1 MIRLLFGILFALSL
15 TIPASASEIQ
25 APEVPESAMDIMPE
39 NTDSFGNALVEL
51 LRKGILLIQPELDGA
66 LRTCSGILICA
77 LLYSILPILSE
88 KLTEPMAMA
97 WSVAL
102 GTVMLQRTG
111 TMIGYAADALRQ
123 ICDYGKLLCPVLTT
137 ALVAQG
143 GLTTSAALYTGTIA
157 FITLLSILVSRL
169 LIPLV
174 YIFLLFSVAGSAI
187 GEGFFRNLADGVKHL
202 LTWLLKTLLIV
213 FTTYMS
219 VTGVVS
225 GTTDAAALKTAKV
238 TLSSVVP
245 VVGGILSDASES
257 VLVSMGILKNT
268 AGIYGI
274 LAVLAL
280 FMGPFVK
287 VGVQYLL
294 LKGSAALCSL
304 FGDKRISSLVG
315 DFSTA
320 MGLLVAMVAAGC
332 VLILISTVCYLKGI
346 G

>member
-15 TIPASASEIQ
+15 SIPASASEIQ

-88 KLTEPMAMA
+88 KLTEPMAVA

-111 TMIGYAADALRQ
+111 TMIGHAADALRQ

-137 ALVAQG
+137 ALAAQG
-143 GLTTSAALYTGTIA
+143 GITASAALYTGTIA

-174 YIFLLFSVAGSAI
+174 YLFLLFSVAGSAI

-257 VLVSMGILKNT
+257 VLVSMGILKNA

-304 FGDKRISSLVG
+304 FGDKRISSLIG

>member
-15 TIPASASEIQ
+15 SIPASASEIQ

-137 ALVAQG
+137 ALAAQG

-174 YIFLLFSVAGSAI
+174 YIFLLFSMAGSAI

-257 VLVSMGILKNT
+257 VLVSMGILKNA

-304 FGDKRISSLVG
+304 FGDKRISSLIG

-346 G
+346 S

>member
-15 TIPASASEIQ
+15 SIPASASVIQ

-39 NTDSFGNALVEL
+39 NTDSFGNALMEL
-51 LRKGILLIQPELDGA
+51 LRKGILLIQPELDEA

-137 ALVAQG
+137 ALAAQG
-143 GLTTSAALYTGTIA
+143 GLTTSAALYTGTIV
-157 FITLLSILVSRL
+157 FITLLSILVSQW

-174 YIFLLFSVAGSAI
+174 YIFLLFSMAGSAI

-304 FGDKRISSLVG
+304 FGDKRISSLIG

>member
-15 TIPASASEIQ
+15 SIPASASEIQ

-137 ALVAQG
+137 ALAAQG
-143 GLTTSAALYTGTIA
+143 GLTTSAALYTGTIV

-174 YIFLLFSVAGSAI
+174 YIFLLFSMASSAI
-187 GEGFFRNLADGVKHL
+187 GEGFFRNLADGTKHL

-257 VLVSMGILKNT
+257 VLVSMGILKNA

>member
-15 TIPASASEIQ
+15 SIPASASEIQ

-137 ALVAQG
+137 ALAAQG

-257 VLVSMGILKNT
+257 VLVSMGILKNA

>member
-15 TIPASASEIQ
+15 SIPASASEIQ

-137 ALVAQG
+137 ALAAQG

-157 FITLLSILVSRL
+157 FITLLSILVSQW

-174 YIFLLFSVAGSAI
+174 YIFLLFSMAGSAI

>member
-15 TIPASASEIQ
+15 SIPASASEIQ

-137 ALVAQG
+137 ALAAQG
-143 GLTTSAALYTGTIA
+143 GITASAALYTGTIA

-257 VLVSMGILKNT
+257 VLVSMGILKNA

-346 G
+346 S

>member
-1 MIRLLFGILFALSL
+1 MIRILFCLFFVLSL
-15 TIPASASEIQ
+15 SIPASASEIL
-25 APEVPESAMDIMPE
+25 APEVPKSAMDLMPQ
-39 NTDSFGNALVEL
+39 NTDSFGNALLEL
-51 LRKGILLIQPELDGA
+51 LRKGILLIQPELEGA
-66 LRTCSGILICA
+66 LQACSGIVFCA
-77 LLYSILPILSE
+77 LLYSILPLLSE
-88 KLTEPMAMA
+88 KLTESIAMA
-97 WSVAL
+97 WTVAI
-102 GTVMLQRTG
+102 GTLMLQRTG
-111 TMIGYAADALRQ
+111 TMIGYAADALRE

-137 ALVAQG
+137 ALAAQG
-143 GLTTSAALYTGTIA
+143 GITASAALYTGTIA

-257 VLVSMGILKNT
+257 VLVSMGILKNA

-304 FGDKRISSLVG
+304 FGDKRISSLIG

>member
-15 TIPASASEIQ
+15 SIPASASEIQ

-137 ALVAQG
+137 ALAAQG
-143 GLTTSAALYTGTIA
+143 GITASAALYTGTIA
-157 FITLLSILVSRL
+157 FITLLSTLVSRL

>member
-15 TIPASASEIQ
+15 SIPASASEIQ

-137 ALVAQG
+137 ALAAQG
-143 GLTTSAALYTGTIA
+143 GLTTSAALYTGTIV
-157 FITLLSILVSRL
+157 FITLLSILVSQW

-174 YIFLLFSVAGSAI
+174 YIFLLFSMAGSAI

-257 VLVSMGILKNT
+257 VLVSMGILKNA

>member
-15 TIPASASEIQ
+15 SIPASASEIQ

-137 ALVAQG
+137 ALAAQG

-174 YIFLLFSVAGSAI
+174 YIFLLFSMAGSAI

-304 FGDKRISSLVG
+304 FGDKRISSLIG

>member
-15 TIPASASEIQ
+15 SIPASASEIQ

-137 ALVAQG
+137 ALAAQG
-143 GLTTSAALYTGTIA
+143 GLTTSAALYTGTIV

-174 YIFLLFSVAGSAI
+174 YLFLLFSVAGSAI

-304 FGDKRISSLVG
+304 FGDKRISSLIG

>member
-15 TIPASASEIQ
+15 SIPASASEIQ

-39 NTDSFGNALVEL
+39 NTDSFGNALMEL

-137 ALVAQG
+137 ALAAQG
-143 GLTTSAALYTGTIA
+143 GITASAALYTGTIA

-174 YIFLLFSVAGSAI
+174 YIFLLFSMAGSAI
-187 GEGFFRNLADGVKHL
+187 GEGFFRNLADGIKHL

-257 VLVSMGILKNT
+257 VLVSMGILKNA

-274 LAVLAL
+274 LAVLAI

-304 FGDKRISSLVG
+304 FGDKRISSLIG

>member
-15 TIPASASEIQ
+15 SIPASASEIQ
-25 APEVPESAMDIMPE
+25 APEVPKSAMDLMPE

-137 ALVAQG
+137 ALAAQG
-143 GLTTSAALYTGTIA
+143 GITASAALYTGTIA

-174 YIFLLFSVAGSAI
+174 YLFLLFSVAGSAI

-257 VLVSMGILKNT
+257 VLVSMDILKNA

-304 FGDKRISSLVG
+304 FGDKRISSLIG

>member
-15 TIPASASEIQ
+15 SIPASASEIQ

-137 ALVAQG
+137 ALAAQG

-174 YIFLLFSVAGSAI
+174 YLFLLFSVAGSAI

-257 VLVSMGILKNT
+257 VLVSMGILKNA

-304 FGDKRISSLVG
+304 FGDKRISSLIG

>member
-15 TIPASASEIQ
+15 SIPASASEIQ

-137 ALVAQG
+137 ALAAQG

-304 FGDKRISSLVG
+304 FGDKRISSLIG

-346 G
+346 S

>member
-15 TIPASASEIQ
+15 SIPASASEIQ

-137 ALVAQG
+137 ALAAQG

-187 GEGFFRNLADGVKHL
+187 GEGFFRNLADGIKHL

-257 VLVSMGILKNT
+257 VLVSMGILKNA

>member
-15 TIPASASEIQ
+15 SIPASASEIQ
-25 APEVPESAMDIMPE
+25 APEVPKSAMDLMPE
-39 NTDSFGNALVEL
+39 NTDSFGNALMEL

-137 ALVAQG
+137 ALAAQG

>member
-15 TIPASASEIQ
+15 SIPASASEIQ
-25 APEVPESAMDIMPE
+25 APEVPKSAMDLMPE
-39 NTDSFGNALVEL
+39 NTDSFGNALMEL

-137 ALVAQG
+137 ALAAQG
-143 GLTTSAALYTGTIA
+143 GITASAALYTGTIA

-187 GEGFFRNLADGVKHL
+187 GEGFFRNLADGVKYL

-257 VLVSMGILKNT
+257 VLVSMGILKNA

>member
-15 TIPASASEIQ
+15 SIPASASEIQ

-137 ALVAQG
+137 ALAAQG

>member
-15 TIPASASEIQ
+15 SIPASASEIQ
-25 APEVPESAMDIMPE
+25 APEVPKSAMDLMPE
-39 NTDSFGNALVEL
+39 NTDSFGNALMEL

-102 GTVMLQRTG
+102 GTVMIQRTG

-137 ALVAQG
+137 ALAAQG
-143 GLTTSAALYTGTIA
+143 GITASAALYTGTIA

-257 VLVSMGILKNT
+257 VLVSMGILKNA

-274 LAVLAL
+274 LAVLAI